1 MGPSHNCSRRDRKA
15 YPSMLPAGRLTRYQV
30 LTSATVALTLVLI
43 AVGALVRTTG
53 SGLGC
58 PDWPLCHGNVIP
70 PLEKTAII
78 EYSHRSLASIV
89 GLLIVATSAATLLSR
104 KQDRAAR
111 LLALAVVPLLGIQ
124 AYLGKVTVERELP
137 PEIVTT
143 HLATAFTLLSMLAML
158 AAFSFLG
165 EHRVRL
171 NSAERARYLSKVL
184 IAMIAMA
191 IVMLIGAYVVAS
203 GSTTACTT
211 WPNCMQAPIPFV
223 NGGSEQSIH
232 WLHRLTVLVGLGVVA
247 WLRFSVDSLREPADD
262 VRFGANTLVGL
273 FVLQM
278 AVGALNIFSKFAPL
292 ALTLHLAVA
301 AAVWLTL
308 VLMFVVGRYAP
319 ETRQLPSRVIGIR
332 GQPQLESRG

>member
-1 MGPSHNCSRRDRKA
+1 
-15 YPSMLPAGRLTRYQV
+15 MLPAGRLNRYQA

-58 PDWPLCHGNVIP
+58 PDWPLCHGQWIP
-70 PLEKTAII
+70 PLERTAII
-78 EYSHRSLASIV
+78 EYSHRTIASVV
-89 GLLIVATSAATLLSR
+89 GALIVATSVATLLSR
-104 KQDRAAR
+104 KHDRAAR
-111 LLALAVVPLLGIQ
+111 ILAIAVVPLLGIQ

-137 PEIVTT
+137 PEIVTI
-143 HLATAFTLLSMLAML
+143 HLATAFTLMSMLGAL
-158 AAFSFLG
+158 AAYAFLG

-171 NSAERARYLSKVL
+171 NSAERARYLNRVL
-184 IAMIAMA
+184 VSLVAIAL
-191 IVMLIGAYVVAS
+191 VMLIGAYVVAS

-211 WPNCMQAPIPFV
+211 WPHCMQAPIPFV
-223 NGGSEQSIH
+223 NGGIEQTVH

-247 WLRFSVDSLREPADD
+247 WLRFSVDTLREPAEDL
-262 VRFGANTLVGL
+262 RFGANALVGL
-273 FVLQM
+273 FVLQIG
-278 AVGALNIFSKFAPL
+278 VGALNIFSQFAPL

-301 AAVWLTL
+301 AAVWLAL

-319 ETRQLPSRVIGIR
+319 ETRQLPTRVVGVR